1 MMMTTDITFHYPPEL
16 FNLLVDTI
24 PLLNRSKKDVLLFFR
39 GAGVPNSLL
48 EDIAQRLNIAPS
60 EINKFEI
67 TRSVLDR
74 LNARG
79 EATLRERREV
89 LRRVVDFTNFD
100 SCWPDDQL
108 KAKGLVASIR
118 EVVNQKDAFTRM
130 NQAREQERQ
139 TRLAQA
145 EEAKLARQQ
154 KSASIE
160 AAKKELYALFSSS
173 LTSRVRGK
181 KLEAALNSLFQAYG
195 ILVQEAF
202 HLVGETGEG
211 IVEQIDGVVD
221 LKGTL
226 YFVEMKWYKEPVGKA
241 EIAEHLV
248 RLISRAEARGLFI
261 SASDYTEPAI
271 YTSREFLQHKII
283 ALINLQEIVHLI
295 ERQDD
300 LADFLLKK
308 VHAAQI
314 HKNPYFKPLE
324 AREG

>member
-1 MMMTTDITFHYPPEL
+1 MTTTDIAFHYPPEL

-24 PLLNRSKKDVLLFFR
+24 PRLNRSKNDVLLFFR
-39 GAGVPNSLL
+39 GAGVPNILIK
-48 EDIAQRLNIAPS
+48 DIVQQLTTAPS
-60 EINKFEI
+60 ETNKFEI
-67 TRSVLDR
+67 TRNVLTR

-79 EATLRERREV
+79 EAMLRERREV

-100 SCWPDDQL
+100 FCWPEDQL

-118 EVVNQKDAFTRM
+118 DVVNQKDAFTRM

-139 TRLAQA
+139 IRLAQA
-145 EEAKLARQQ
+145 EEEKFAKQQ
-154 KSASIE
+154 RIANIE
-160 AAKKELYALFSSS
+160 AAKKELYGLFDPS
-173 LTSRVRGK
+173 LTPQIRGK
-181 KLEAALNSLFQAYG
+181 KLEAALNRLFQAYG

-202 HLVGETGEG
+202 HIMGETGEG
-211 IVEQIDGVVD
+211 IVEQIDGVVE

-248 RLISRAEARGLFI
+248 RLISRAESRGLFI

-271 YTSREFLQHKII
+271 HTSREFLQHKII
-283 ALINLQEIVHLI
+283 SLIHLQEIVSLL
-295 ERQDD
+295 ERYED
-300 LADFLLKK
+300 LTDFFLKK

-314 HKNPYFKPLE
+314 HKNPYFNPLSV
-324 AREG
+324 

>member
-1 MMMTTDITFHYPPEL
+1 MTTDVPFHYPPEL

-24 PLLNRSKKDVLLFFR
+24 PLLNRSKKDVVLFFR
-39 GAGVPNSLL
+39 GAGVPHNLL
-48 EDIAQRLNIAPS
+48 EDIAQRLTNAPH
-60 EINKFEI
+60 EMNKFEI

-89 LRRVVDFTNFD
+89 LRRVVDFTTFD

-108 KAKGLVASIR
+108 KVKGLVASVR

-139 TRLAQA
+139 IRLAQA
-145 EEAKLARQQ
+145 EEAKLVWQQ
-154 KSASIE
+154 RAAHIE
-160 AAKKELYALFSSS
+160 AAKKELYGLFSPSI
-173 LTSRVRGK
+173 TPHVRGK
-181 KLEAALNSLFQAYG
+181 KLEAALNSLFHAYG

-211 IVEQIDGVVD
+211 IVEQIDGVVE
-221 LKGTL
+221 LKGIL
-226 YFVEMKWYKEPVGKA
+226 YFVEMKWYKESVGKA
-241 EIAEHLV
+241 DIAEHLV
-248 RLISRAEARGLFI
+248 RLISRAESRGLFI

-271 YTSREFLQHKII
+271 HTSKEFLQHKII
-283 ALINLQEIVHLI
+283 ALINLQEIVQLL
-295 ERQDD
+295 ECQND

-308 VHAAQI
+308 VYAAQI
-314 HKNPYFKPLE
+314 HKNPYCKPL
-324 AREG
+324 